1 MINSSCSNQDHTI
14 LSVPDNCQFSKYSN
28 NANYVAV
35 FLREAVQFQKEYGSK
50 KKMSYF
56 YQYNHHSRFQTSQ
69 ETIIKIIKKKN
80 SQSFGS
86 LGFNVNPTKE
96 HGETKNSLEVD

>member
-1 MINSSCSNQDHTI
+1 
-14 LSVPDNCQFSKYSN
+14 
-28 NANYVAV
+28 
-35 FLREAVQFQKEYGSK
+35 
-50 KKMSYF
+50 MSYF

-69 ETIIKIIKKKN
+69 ETIIKIIKKNN

-96 HGETKNSLEVD
+96 HGET

>member
-1 MINSSCSNQDHTI
+1 
-14 LSVPDNCQFSKYSN
+14 
-28 NANYVAV
+28 
-35 FLREAVQFQKEYGSK
+35 
-50 KKMSYF
+50 MSYF